1 MGHKGRPPSTPS
13 RIDGLSSP
21 SYGELGGD
29 EGSFVSSF
37 TARTD
42 NTKAARSGQGP
53 EVGGKMTRFED
64 GSSSGENCVI
74 LLRQKLIKQ
83 SLFLHTFRTIK
94 KNNFGVGCGINTY
107 YEERRSK

>member
-64 GSSSGENCVI
+64 GSSSGGVSQQGDDASSKVI
-74 LLRQKLIKQ
+74 
-83 SLFLHTFRTIK
+83 S
-94 KNNFGVGCGINTY
+94 KNNLC
-107 YEERRSK
+107 R